1 MIRELINFSDTLSE
15 DFKSLEKR
23 PKDGLHILLQ
33 IKKDGTINTSSETIE
48 YGYLNK
54 KTEEVSPFLKK
65 CLQLQE
71 NAWMIDTNKCL
82 DNITRAIHTCSP
94 YSIAIKIDN
103 LEGGK
108 NYEKRKTDG
117 KSIVY
122 NSFDNYF
129 EKANELIPDEM
140 SEVSQIAANS
150 FAELFKKESW
160 IIIYDDIIKQRTAR
174 YNQFQSKINDLKEK
188 RTLTKDKL
196 SKTEINDQL
205 KILELEALDFQPIAD
220 AEYVIFY
227 VDIDLNAY
235 VMTHAEYLNER
246 LFNTGA
252 YNTEPDSEALIYGT
266 SNFMNTYNA
275 KMPFLIHQSATF
287 EISNRISNLDA
298 KSLYGFE
305 DVLKN
310 KTLPNPLPLFVY
322 QSELNQ
328 KSIGLYADGKRTF
341 RDIVNSFYQNH
352 KKDFQ
357 NYYLLHWFI
366 SKDGVVF
373 NDFDFVPKFEY
384 EINNHSGISI
394 TNLFELYDKETK
406 SKKYYTDVSNIF
418 ELEDRVLKKLIQNK
432 YHRVDYFSDIKSDDY
447 ERMPLTFLSYNKYR
461 KAIYDFV
468 YKSNR
473 NAISG
478 KEFDEMVFNS
488 IKDDLN
494 RANEYGIKEKLNY
507 WYSLYNFFHKNN
519 IDMASKLIEYQKFVS
534 DIIEEKADLE
544 IASDAH
550 FAFAAGQVIYYLL
563 SKSKS
568 EDTSFRLMEP
578 YLQKVNCKALQ
589 ENIADDFARYKHENF
604 SKSFEKVASFVLSY
618 ETDINMKKLQPQL
631 LSGLFSKNQL
641 FSNTIKNINQ

>member
-227 VDIDLNAY
+227 VDISIENYRLAQYKYMAKYLLGQDKSEIVEKDKINYGVNKIFLNTANADK
-235 VMTHAEYLNER
+235 VFQLHQTA
-246 LFNTGA
+246 LFDFS
-252 YNTEPDSEALIYGT
+252 Y
-266 SNFMNTYNA
+266 
-275 KMPFLIHQSATF
+275 
-287 EISNRISNLDA
+287 RISSNELQRLIELD
-298 KSLYGFE
+298 LVFQNN
-305 DVLKN
+305 V
-310 KTLPNPLPLFVY
+310 LPNPLPLFIY
-322 QSELNQ
+322 KSELNR
-328 KSIGLYADGKRTF
+328 KAIGLYSEGKRTF
-341 RDIVNSFYQNH
+341 RDIVNTLYQSH
-352 KKDFQ
+352 KDDFQ
-357 NYYLLHWFI
+357 NYYLLNWRRFKSLEI
-366 SKDGVVF
+366 L
-373 NDFDFVPKFEY
+373 DFDFVPKFEY
-384 EINNHSGISI
+384 EINNRSGISI